1 MSKRDRQGVR
11 TPTDI
16 ERKYGLGEI
25 ANLRGS
31 SARQESILHK
41 MTEELSQYITVTN
54 AKIKEVNDLISDLD
68 DTIEELNKKIV
79 SADINEQTPTY
90 SVATT
95 VQELTSGEK
104 ISVAFGKIAKAISSF
119 ISHLANKDNP
129 HNVTL
134 SQVGGDDLVNH
145 LDNKSNPH
153 EVTLSQ
159 LKAFGYKR
167 VLTSADN
174 LNTLI
179 EEGVYPYSTA
189 SVPQNCFYAN
199 AGVVEVIKAD
209 SDTTRIIQRVTRYGL
224 AGASAFRTLYEGNW
238 NTWTEY
244 ATVDATV
251 ISKDVTTKN
260 TDLNNYKVS
269 GSYFFSGSYT
279 PANIPSGSNG
289 WLLVLAN
296 QSGSMVKQLFFRA
309 GSLTTD
315 HQTYLRTYINGSGWS
330 AWHTINVTA

>member
-16 ERKYGLGEI
+16 ERKYSLGEI
-25 ANLRGS
+25 SNLRGS
-31 SARQESILHK
+31 SARQESILK
-41 MTEELSQYITVTN
+41 EMAQELSQYITVTN
-54 AKIKEVNDLISDLD
+54 AKIKEVNDLISSLD
-68 DTIEELNKKIV
+68 ETIEGIV
-79 SADINEQTPTY
+79 NADINEQTPTY

-95 VQELTSGEK
+95 EQELTSGEK

-119 ISHLANKDNP
+119 ISHLANKENP

-134 SQVGGDDLVNH
+134 SQVGGDNLVNH

-167 VLTSADN
+167 VLTSADD

-189 SVPQNCFYAN
+189 SIPQHCFYSN

-224 AGASAFRTLYEGNW
+224 AGASAFRTLYEGTW
-238 NTWTEY
+238 NDWTAY
-244 ATVDATV
+244 ATADAT
-251 ISKDVTTKN
+251 IGCTDVTTKN
-260 TDLNNYKVS
+260 TDLNDYKTS

-296 QSGSMVKQLFFRA
+296 SSGSMVKQLFFRA

-330 AWHTINVTA
+330 GWHTINVAV

>member
-16 ERKYGLGEI
+16 ERKYSLGQIKTVRGLTAQQEVMI
-25 ANLRGS
+25 AQLS
-31 SARQESILHK
+31 QS
-41 MTEELSQYITVTN
+41 LSQYIAATN
-54 AKIKEVNDLISDLD
+54 NKIGDLNALIAG
-68 DTIEELNKKIV
+68 LNKTIDELDEKID
-79 SADINEQTPTY
+79 SKNINDEAPTY
-90 SVATT
+90 TVATT
-95 VQELTSGEK
+95 EQELTSGEK
-104 ISVAFGKIAKAISSF
+104 ISVAFGKIAKAVSSF
-119 ISHLANKDNP
+119 ISHLANKENP

-238 NTWTEY
+238 NAWTEY
-244 ATVDATV
+244 ATANAT
-251 ISKDVTTKN
+251 IGCTDVTTKN
-260 TDLNNYKVS
+260 TDLNNYTKS
-269 GSYFFSGSYT
+269 GMYFFTSTYT

-296 QSGSMVKQLFFRA
+296 SSGSMVKQLFFRA